1 MKRRILAIL
10 LAAIMVLSVVP
21 FSAFAEGAVTCPGK
35 DGFHGEEH
43 VNAGLADR
51 YATIA
56 PTCNKDGYDL
66 YTCKECGNQ
75 FPVNF
80 VPAAGTTHEPVKHDE
95 VPKSCTEDGVM
106 EYYTCT
112 KCTERCF
119 DEAMENPVPNDAA
132 LVIAA
137 GHTWDNED
145 GIDVPADC
153 VNGSKKVRTC
163 TVAGCGVSETVTGPD
178 DDATGHKWV
187 LDSFTAPPTCKDEGS
202 ATYKCDNGCGETKTV
217 VVKPSKYMHDL
228 TKVDANPKTCT
239 TDGNIEYF
247 ACSICGKKYDS
258 EDLAVEDALDEGEEV
273 IPAGHNK
280 GALLS
285 ETFPTCK
292 ENAIKEY
299 LCTVCGEPFEEESEE
314 LNPYYLYWAKVD
326 GEFVTADGVKV
337 LYVLAKHYASDEYSV
352 LPAGATAVVATD
364 AEGKPRPY
372 HKLNP
377 AADKE
382 TKPTCDTY
390 GYIERMCLICGEE
403 LREEIDPPLGHTT
416 LAEAIAASIP
426 VTYNPANTCTTYGS
440 ASFACQKGC
449 GKTVTV
455 KLAPTGHEREEKNT
469 NTCIADGVTFKYC
482 THVGACT
489 FPAINTVTVGGV
501 VYDLGDFYHVD
512 PETVEFAAKNPDKDA
527 AGVHDWQNE
536 TINAAT
542 CTQNGSKVDYCAL
555 CAQYKTTV
563 LYAHG
568 HKFVLTWDA
577 SVAVEDRTAA
587 NSIEAKTAGKFVAAT
602 CTDDGYITITCAFC
616 PSVTSTINDRAWDG
630 DSDGGVSLKLPALGH
645 AWQSVDEK
653 PVCTADGY
661 KGEYCTVCS
670 DDALDHSQWVWK
682 EGTYVVTPF
691 EEATEYT
698 VENADTHHIG
708 LDWENNV
715 GKNSVFVA
723 GNCEV
728 KGLDKI
734 WCIGCERWAFVVQPG
749 TGSHSAQPAAGS
761 AEWIVAPKA
770 ATCTTPAT
778 QGYYV
783 CKNLNCGVN
792 VYVGENG
799 PALGHKKTLAI
810 EPVDSDCVNTGNNAL
825 YFCGNGCGAHWYVA
839 LADYNDGEPTA
850 FHDIAPSGYD
860 PETHTLEWF
869 KSFSFGVIEAKGHD
883 TDNAAQ
889 IPGKAAT
896 CMDGGYTPY
905 KVCDRCGEKVGYVEG
920 AKKDHTYATFFNV
933 EIIAGVPTQ
942 VFDKNTT
949 PNCVL
954 PAYDHVYC
962 VFGCGSEF
970 IQVHTYKEELGHDWD
985 DGVEQEQTCQQ
996 LGGLLHTCK
1005 NGCTETWL
1013 ENPTDGYAVHQNA
1026 AGKLLVGKCTKAYA
1040 DKICE
1045 WCSAEFDAHLIKV
1058 TDIPATCEERGY
1070 RVETCT
1076 DRENCPNTEAILE
1089 VKYTA
1094 EALGHKFEGGEEVVV
1109 TPATESS
1116 EGLKHVR
1123 CVRYAQC
1130 GEYKEVVIPADTTI
1144 HYDLVYR
1151 NNNGANGFATGHTL
1165 AVDIY
1170 MFSEKATVLS
1180 HEFVLN
1186 YNTADLT
1193 LVENGVDLNTDDF
1206 FYAAAN
1212 DNAGKIKFIATAAT
1226 PVEFVE
1232 NEKYLVAT
1240 VYFTINDIVGAGVAT
1255 AEIELSISDADAYTK
1270 DEDGKTID
1278 IEEEINAED
1287 KIVVSKR
1294 YDANGD
1300 GNITA
1305 EDAIAIYDLAKKG
1318 GEDNYYFAAAD
1329 IDGNGAVKVTD
1340 LIAFQEYFVTLA

>member
-1 MKRRILAIL
+1 
-10 LAAIMVLSVVP
+10 
-21 FSAFAEGAVTCPGK
+21 
-35 DGFHGEEH
+35 
-43 VNAGLADR
+43 
-51 YATIA
+51 
-56 PTCNKDGYDL
+56 
-66 YTCKECGNQ
+66 
-75 FPVNF
+75 
-80 VPAAGTTHEPVKHDE
+80 
-95 VPKSCTEDGVM
+95 M

-587 NSIEAKTAGKFVAAT
+587 NSIEANTAGKFVAAT
-602 CTDDGYITITCAFC
+602 CTDDGYIAISCAFC

-630 DSDGGVSLKLPALGH
+630 DSDDGVSLKLPALGH

-670 DDALDHSQWVWK
+670 DPLQDHSEWVWK

-691 EEATEYT
+691 EEAIEYT
-698 VENADTHHIG
+698 VENADTHHVG
-708 LDWENNV
+708 LDWANTE

-734 WCIGCERWAFVVQPG
+734 WCTGCSRWAFVVQPG

-761 AEWIVAPKA
+761 TDWIVEPQT
-770 ATCTTPAT
+770 ATCYQPGI
-778 QGYYV
+778 QGYYK
-783 CKNLNCGVN
+783 CKNLNCGEY
-792 VYVGENG
+792 VYVGATTDKLSHQPVVKYAAVAPTCTDKGMYAIYTCSRDCCIDKNFSMVKDYTQDG
-799 PALGHKKTLAI
+799 TPVTYIDLVTGYDLTADGAVDALKAMAQYAALGHGTVNGFTD
-810 EPVDSDCVNTGNNAL
+810 VDAKAPTCQAGGWSAYQICKD
-825 YFCGNGCGAHWYVA
+825 CGAEIGKTTY
-839 LADYNDGEPTA
+839 GT
-850 FHDIAPSGYD
+850 
-860 PETHTLEWF
+860 
-869 KSFSFGVIEAKGHD
+869 
-883 TDNAAQ
+883 
-889 IPGKAAT
+889 IPCNFVT
-896 CMDGGYTPY
+896 
-905 KVCDRCGEKVGYVEG
+905 V
-920 AKKDHTYATFFNV
+920 
-933 EIIAGVPTQ
+933 
-942 VFDKNTT
+942 DKNDT

-954 PAYDHVYC
+954 PAYDHVQC
-962 VFGCGSEF
+962 TMCGDEYVA
-970 IQVHTYKEELGHDWD
+970 IHTFKKALGHDWD